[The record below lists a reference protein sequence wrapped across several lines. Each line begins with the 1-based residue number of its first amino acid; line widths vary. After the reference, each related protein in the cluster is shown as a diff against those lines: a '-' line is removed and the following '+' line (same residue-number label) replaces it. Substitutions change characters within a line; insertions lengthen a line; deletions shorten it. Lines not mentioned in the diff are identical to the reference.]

1 MTKLAMLIVFWL
13 STAMIVYAQLGYPLL
28 LRLWAW
34 WRPGRQRPEPWLE
47 QDLPQV
53 SLIIPAF
60 NEEVVLQSKL
70 ENSLQIAYPRERLE
84 ILVASDGSRDRTV
97 EIAREFLDAGV
108 ILIDNPINRGKA
120 TVLNEAIERAGGDVL
135 CLCDANVMFRSDAL
149 RILVNWL
156 REPRVGAVTG
166 DVRLQSGD
174 SEFGEGESFYY
185 RLERQMQCDETAL
198 GSTMGVDGG
207 MYVIRRELFRPIPSE
222 TVLDDF
228 LISMNV
234 IRAGRQIIYEP
245 AAVALENG
253 TPKSTD
259 EFRRRV
265 RVAAGVA
272 QTLKRGQFPS
282 MFQAGDFF
290 RWVSHKLLR
299 WLGPLAF
306 VTLAI
311 SSLSLWNAGWIYR
324 LAVAS
329 QVLVYSLA
337 VCGWLLPSSLR
348 FGPINV
354 AFYFV
359 LSHVALGIG
368 LLKGAFFRLSGRWQR
383 TDRTPISSGGD
394 SKVSVR

>member
-1 MTKLAMLIVFWL
+1 
-13 STAMIVYAQLGYPLL
+13 
-28 LRLWAW
+28 
-34 WRPGRQRPEPWLE
+34 
-47 QDLPQV
+47 
-53 SLIIPAF
+53 
-60 NEEVVLQSKL
+60 
-70 ENSLQIAYPRERLE
+70 
-84 ILVASDGSRDRTV
+84 
-97 EIAREFLDAGV
+97 
-108 ILIDNPINRGKA
+108 
-120 TVLNEAIERAGGDVL
+120 
-135 CLCDANVMFRSDAL
+135 
-149 RILVNWL
+149 
-156 REPRVGAVTG
+156 
-166 DVRLQSGD
+166 
-174 SEFGEGESFYY
+174 
-185 RLERQMQCDETAL
+185 
-198 GSTMGVDGG
+198 
-207 MYVIRRELFRPIPSE
+207 
-222 TVLDDF
+222 
-228 LISMNV
+228 MNV